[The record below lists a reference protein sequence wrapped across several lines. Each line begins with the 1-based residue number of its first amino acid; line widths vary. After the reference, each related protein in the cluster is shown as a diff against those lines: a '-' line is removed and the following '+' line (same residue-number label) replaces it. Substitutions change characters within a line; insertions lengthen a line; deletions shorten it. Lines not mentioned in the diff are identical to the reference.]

1 MKEGKK
7 PHPYL
12 DKWER
17 VSSKMGWP
25 AGKWQSEPADA
36 SIAIVASITAG
47 HWESLG
53 LGAFTQLQVSYAFLG
68 VR

>member
-1 MKEGKK
+1 
-7 PHPYL
+7 
-12 DKWER
+12 
-17 VSSKMGWP
+17 MGWP